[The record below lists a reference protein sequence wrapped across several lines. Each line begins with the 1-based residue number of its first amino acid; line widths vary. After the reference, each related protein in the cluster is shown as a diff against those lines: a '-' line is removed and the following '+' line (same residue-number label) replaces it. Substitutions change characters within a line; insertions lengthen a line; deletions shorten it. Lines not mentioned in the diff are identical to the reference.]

1 MKDSAYWK
9 ERFVQLEAAQN
20 RRGAETYAE
29 IERQYRQA
37 QKEIDAKIDAWY
49 RRFAD
54 NNGVS
59 MAEARRMLTA
69 RDLAELKWDVNEYIA
84 HGKENAIDQRW
95 MKELEN
101 ASARFH
107 ISRLEALK
115 FQTQQSLEVMFGN
128 QLDSVDAAMK
138 RIFLDGYYH
147 TAYELQ
153 RGIGIGWDI
162 AGLDQRQIEKVIM
175 KPWAVDGKNFS
186 ERIWGNK
193 EKLISEVH
201 NELTRNIML
210 GQDPQ
215 KAIDNIARKM
225 GTSKS
230 NAGRLVMT
238 EEAYFSSMAQKDCF
252 NDLDVEQYEILVT
265 LDSYTSDICREMD
278 GKVFSM
284 KDFEPGVTAPPF
296 HVWCRS
302 TTVPY
307 FEDDF
312 AQVGERAARDGKTY
326 NVPADMTYEE
336 WEEKYIKESLAGNN
350 TDAYNDN
357 RRMKINF
364 PDDVSKING
373 MTPEI
378 KGELDAALD
387 KLNKEYDIKLHSL
400 TVESARKGDRFVV
413 GWYDGKM
420 GMVINQDA
428 DFGKIVSRIPKQY
441 ESGYFAGKSLEDYM
455 AHEMFHVML
464 YQDCKT
470 EFAYKAKYEQI
481 EAMYEHL
488 KGISGYADS
497 TKSGNEALA
506 EAFVRIRNGEDVP
519 LIAKVLVET
528 YIGRWKK

>member
-1 MKDSAYWK
+1 M
-9 ERFVQLEAAQN
+9 
-20 RRGAETYAE
+20 
-29 IERQYRQA
+29 
-37 QKEIDAKIDAWY
+37 
-49 RRFAD
+49 
-54 NNGVS
+54 
-59 MAEARRMLTA
+59 
-69 RDLAELKWDVNEYIA
+69 
-84 HGKENAIDQRW
+84 
-95 MKELEN
+95 
-101 ASARFH
+101 
-107 ISRLEALK
+107 
-115 FQTQQSLEVMFGN
+115 
-128 QLDSVDAAMK
+128 
-138 RIFLDGYYH
+138 
-147 TAYELQ
+147 
-153 RGIGIGWDI
+153 
-162 AGLDQRQIEKVIM
+162 
-175 KPWAVDGKNFS
+175 
-186 ERIWGNK
+186 
-193 EKLISEVH
+193 
-201 NELTRNIML
+201 
-210 GQDPQ
+210 
-215 KAIDNIARKM
+215 
-225 GTSKS
+225 
-230 NAGRLVMT
+230 
-238 EEAYFSSMAQKDCF
+238 
-252 NDLDVEQYEILVT
+252 EQYEILVT